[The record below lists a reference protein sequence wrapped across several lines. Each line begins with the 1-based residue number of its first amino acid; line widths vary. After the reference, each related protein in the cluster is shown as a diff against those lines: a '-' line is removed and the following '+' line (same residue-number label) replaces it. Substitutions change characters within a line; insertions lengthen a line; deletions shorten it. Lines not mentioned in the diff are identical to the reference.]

1 MPDERREQTDAT
13 ASRELIERTDTTP
26 TTESDDSAGAVPKEE
41 VGLRPKVPLI
51 TAIEIENFKGI
62 GRPVRVNLRPI
73 TLLFGNNSAGKSTI
87 LHALCYAHEIL
98 SHRNVDAHRTELGG
112 DQIDLG
118 GFRNFVHGHD
128 LTRRVRLRFELNLHD
143 RDLPELAGWYAS
155 SVWEHDEP
163 SLVGESGWVDL
174 VAEWR
179 EGAAIIGSYT
189 VEIDGERVGCI
200 SGGNG
205 IVAELAANLSHPLLE
220 PEKPDVAGA
229 ASATISRVGEGAAS
243 RAYGGQFES
252 MDVLL
257 DSALPYLDHHLVISL
272 DDVENLDDDTFEHY
286 QRLHYRV
293 STLLVGVGRL
303 LQQEVAAL
311 RYVGPLRDV
320 QPRNNMVQANRGPSA
335 GEFVQELFYE
345 TVPLPRP
352 WANGSAAW
360 DLLNEHAR
368 GDAGIVR
375 DTSRWLSRADRLDT
389 GYELRVRSV
398 VELPGDEPLV
408 AEVLSSKEAQQVS
421 SGSKRPEPDEAK
433 PSPADVLR
441 AADPSLVD
449 ALVER
454 IRKGVRKSVELVSK
468 RIGRPVRPFD
478 VGVGIS
484 QLLPVVVAA
493 LDPNRPT
500 ITAIEQPELHVHPRL
515 QVELGDLFAQE
526 AVNGGVFMIETHSE
540 HLLLRIMRRMR
551 QTNDDLL
558 PGGVPELRPEDV
570 AVFFVEPDGAETL
583 VREMPLN
590 ERGELVKAWPGGF
603 FEEDLREIF

>member
-1 MPDERREQTDAT
+1 MAMPDEQQ
-13 ASRELIERTDTTP
+13 ERT
-26 TTESDDSAGAVPKEE
+26 SKA
-41 VGLRPKVPLI
+41 PLI
-51 TAIEIENFKGI
+51 TAFEIENFKGI
-62 GRPVRVNLRPI
+62 GRPVRVDLRPI
-73 TLLFGNNSAGKSTI
+73 TLLFGSNSAGKSTI

-155 SVWEHDEP
+155 SVWEYDEP
-163 SLVGESGWVDL
+163 PLVGESGWVDL

-179 EGAAIIGSYT
+179 GGAAIIGSYT
-189 VEIDGERVGCI
+189 MEIDGERVGYI
-200 SGGNG
+200 SAGNG

-220 PEKPDVAGA
+220 SEQPDVAGA

-257 DSALPYLDHHLVISL
+257 DSALPYLDHHLVITL

-303 LQQEVAAL
+303 LQQELAAL

-320 QPRNNMVQANRGPSA
+320 QPRKNMVQTNRGPSA

-421 SGSKRPEPDEAK
+421 SGSKRPEPEAK

-454 IRKGVRKSVELVSK
+454 IRKGVRKSVELVST

-515 QVELGDLFAQE
+515 QVELGDLFAQQ
-526 AVNGGVFMIETHSE
+526 AVKGGIFLIETHSE
-540 HLLLRIMRRMR
+540 HLMLRLLRRIEE
-551 QTNDDLL
+551 THSGEL
-558 PGGVPELRPEDV
+558 PQGRPSLRPHQV
-570 AVFFVEPDGAETL
+570 SVVFVEQIDGEVRATPLRIDET
-583 VREMPLN
+583 
-590 ERGELVKAWPGGF
+590 GEFKDRWPHGF
-603 FEEDLREIF
+603 FEERDDELF